1 MNGMLVYMSDNQAQG
16 SDAAI
21 EFLQQ
26 HEDIWTQWVPSGV
39 ADKVKSAL

>member
-1 MNGMLVYMSDNQAQG
+1 MPLRILIADPIHEIG
-16 SDAAI
+16 I